1 MNSFDFDDFADHFLQ
16 EEHNIMLST
25 DEDTIGI
32 FMSDFVQDS
41 IGREDAGMQSSW
53 STLNDKD
60 ENIHFH
66 NVEEDL
72 IRTLREVSKEVV
84 GRLLRRYV
92 RKSIL

>member
-1 MNSFDFDDFADHFLQ
+1 
-16 EEHNIMLST
+16 MLSIA
-25 DEDTIGI
+25 DDTMGI
-32 FMSDFVQDS
+32 YMSDFVQDS
-41 IGREDAGMQSSW
+41 VGREDTGSSW
-53 STLNDKD
+53 SILNYID

-72 IRTLREVSKEVV
+72 QRTLREESKEVV